1 MNKQKLLFTSVFLFF
16 YTSVLLIAQS
26 AEPIYVDKS
35 KFNSKGWQLVESGE
49 DGSKIYFYFQNN
61 TYTKAKIVYN
71 SGREEPLELKTQS
84 PNSNSDKSKKG
95 KSGSSK
101 PKKNGPLSDQWPTV
115 CKPHS
120 TQTDTWICRSVMTK

>member
-84 PNSNSDKSKKG
+84 PNSNSDKSKRENQVPQNLKRMVHYPI
-95 KSGSSK
+95 SGQQFVSLILHRRIL
-101 PKKNGPLSDQWPTV
+101 GFVDQL
-115 CKPHS
+115 
-120 TQTDTWICRSVMTK
+120 

>member
-1 MNKQKLLFTSVFLFF
+1 MNMQKLLFTSVFLFF

-61 TYTKAKIVYN
+61 TYTKAKIVHN
-71 SGREEPLELKTQS
+71 SGREEPLELKTHHQTRTVIN
-84 PNSNSDKSKKG
+84 PKRENQVPQNLKRMVLYPI
-95 KSGSSK
+95 SGQQFVSHILHRRIL
-101 PKKNGPLSDQWPTV
+101 GFVDQL
-115 CKPHS
+115 
-120 TQTDTWICRSVMTK
+120 